1 MMAAVA
7 SALARLILS
16 AVSRVRM
23 LACCNSRF
31 RVTKALAKVRDV
43 TAATATITAILRT
56 FALID
61 FLAELVNVR
70 EPM

>member
-1 MMAAVA
+1 M
-7 SALARLILS
+7 
-16 AVSRVRM
+16 
-23 LACCNSRF
+23 
-31 RVTKALAKVRDV
+31 TKALAKVRDV